1 MSSSIDMS
9 GPLLSTMNRGG
20 WTSSGTARSLFV
32 ESLGDESLKDQ
43 IGTPSL
49 TESLESLKKQFAAI
63 QLGSEYFFQALEFL
77 KWTEPNINKE
87 SPEEQQRFHVLLSG
101 LLLMRKANIS
111 GSTCLPWE
119 VLQTQISKT
128 LLNSGISANELS
140 PDKWKKWLLR
150 GFATGNK
157 TSSDLKKDSIFIE
170 KNSLLYFSKF
180 WQVES
185 HLLSLL
191 WKRINMK
198 PDIPENSL
206 VEKVLETVLEELP
219 VRFGEDT
226 LRLAEEQKEAVLMSI
241 SSPLLI
247 VTGGPGTGKTS
258 VAVTLLRVLKRLG
271 LAESPALAAPTGRA
285 AKRMSEAIANS
296 LNSLENLKELPFEQN
311 LMKVALEAKTLHR
324 LLSYRP
330 NTNSFKHH
338 EYDPLEH
345 DLLIIDEGSM
355 IGQELMISLL
365 RATNSELPYQHAVPR
380 IIIMLSLIH
389 I

>member
-150 GFATGNK
+150 GFATGDK

-185 HLLSLL
+185 DLLSLL
-191 WKRINMK
+191 RKRINMK

-206 VEKVLETVLEELP
+206 VEKVLETVL
-219 VRFGEDT
+219 
-226 LRLAEEQKEAVLMSI
+226 
-241 SSPLLI
+241 
-247 VTGGPGTGKTS
+247 
-258 VAVTLLRVLKRLG
+258 
-271 LAESPALAAPTGRA
+271 
-285 AKRMSEAIANS
+285 
-296 LNSLENLKELPFEQN
+296 
-311 LMKVALEAKTLHR
+311 
-324 LLSYRP
+324 
-330 NTNSFKHH
+330 
-338 EYDPLEH
+338 
-345 DLLIIDEGSM
+345 
-355 IGQELMISLL
+355 
-365 RATNSELPYQHAVPR
+365 
-380 IIIMLSLIH
+380 
-389 I
+389 